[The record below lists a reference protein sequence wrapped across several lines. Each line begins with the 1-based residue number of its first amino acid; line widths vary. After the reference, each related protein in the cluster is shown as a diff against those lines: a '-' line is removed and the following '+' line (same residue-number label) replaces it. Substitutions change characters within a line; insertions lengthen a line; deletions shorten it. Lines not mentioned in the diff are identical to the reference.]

1 MLDAQPANEM
11 EPEESSGEGWH
22 GPMLSELAELGMEM
36 ARLVMAGA
44 RARAGEAT
52 AADEAASTLALQRT
66 AKMVR
71 LTAALDQRLK
81 AAAAEVVEPL
91 PGIEL
96 PTDEAEARRR
106 QAVSDTAWVMKNLWL
121 LVGKPMVRNTIALA
135 IETDAESGDR
145 ERLLVDLCERL
156 DERKEE
162 LIGRGPGQY
171 EAIIEGLMEELGL
184 PVYPAGP
191 RSTYASV
198 GRVARMEREG
208 LDGSGPY
215 PQPRG
220 RAPP

>member
-44 RARAGEAT
+44 RARALAGEAT

-81 AAAAEVVEPL
+81 AAAAAEAGEPL
-91 PGIEL
+91 PGFEI
-96 PTDEAEARRR
+96 PADEEEARRR

-121 LVGKPMVRNTIALA
+121 LVGKPMVRNTVALA
-135 IETDAESGDR
+135 IETGAESGDR
-145 ERLLVDLCERL
+145 ERLLVDLCEKL
-156 DERKEE
+156 DEREEE

-184 PVYPAGP
+184 PVYPPGP
-191 RSTYASV
+191 RSTYDLCL
-198 GRVARMEREG
+198 G
-208 LDGSGPY
+208 GP
-215 PQPRG
+215 G
-220 RAPP
+220 RADGA